1 MSIYSTYKDLL
12 QGKTSENTLTEEEF
26 VDINT
31 QLGEL
36 VEELNGIGTEIEEEC
51 ELPGSASNWDIKD
64 LILFL
69 QAIEGQWYEQIFLK
83 SVRGQQ
89 NLAEMLDVL
98 ESRLA

>member
-1 MSIYSTYKDLL
+1 ML
-12 QGKTSENTLTEEEF
+12 QNQTPAEQLSEAEF

-51 ELPGSASNWDIKD
+51 ELPGSASNWGIKD

-69 QAIEGQWYEQIFLK
+69 QAIEGQWYEQIFVK
-83 SVRGQQ
+83 SLRGQQ
-89 NLAEMLDVL
+89 NLVEMLDVL
-98 ESRLA
+98 ENRAA